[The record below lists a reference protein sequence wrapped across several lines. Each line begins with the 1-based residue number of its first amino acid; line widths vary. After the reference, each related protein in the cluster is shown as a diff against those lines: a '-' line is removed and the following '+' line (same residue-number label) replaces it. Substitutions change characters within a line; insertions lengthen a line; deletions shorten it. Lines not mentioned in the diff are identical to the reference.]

1 MTITCIGHLC
11 RDINIIDGV
20 PHAMFGGGV
29 FHNGMTAKGLGAH
42 AVVQTRC
49 TDADAGPMTQ
59 DLVAAGV
66 GVRVR
71 PSAATTSIENLYPD
85 SHPDHR
91 ISRLLARGGPF
102 ETEDVDAVKADVVH
116 VNPLWYGEFP
126 PDLLPALRRR
136 VTLLGGD
143 AQGFLR
149 TADGDGRLVLRDWAD
164 KARWMPLFDVFKADI
179 TEAEILTGTRE
190 IQPAAKALRDLGAR
204 EIVLTHGE
212 GVCIYDGGTFFE
224 EPFGTYSL
232 AGRTGRG
239 DTCSA
244 AYLVGRLRMGVED
257 AARFAAKI
265 TSLKLQYPGPFRG
278 FGDAAMG

>member
-1 MTITCIGHLC
+1 MKITFIGHLC

-20 PHAMFGGGV
+20 SHAMFGGGV
-29 FHNGMTAKGLGAH
+29 FHNGMTAKGLGARPTIL
-42 AVVQTRC
+42 TRC
-49 TDADAGPMTQ
+49 ADADAVPMTR

-66 GVRVR
+66 EVRVR
-71 PSAATTSIENLYPD
+71 PSVATTSIENLYPD

-91 ISRLLARGGPF
+91 VSTLLARGGPF
-102 ETEDVDAVKADVVH
+102 ETTDVDAIQADAVH

-126 PDLLPALRRR
+126 VDLLPALRAR
-136 VTLLGGD
+136 VSLLGAD

-149 TADGDGRLVLRDWAD
+149 TADANGRLVLRDWAD
-164 KARWMPLFDVFKADI
+164 KGRWMPLFDVFKADI

-190 IQPAAKALRDLGAR
+190 IQPAARALYALGAR

-212 GVCIYDGGTFFE
+212 GVCVFDGGTFFD

-232 AGRTGRG
+232 SGRTGRG

-244 AYLVGRLRMGVED
+244 AYLVGRSRMGVGD
-257 AARFAAKI
+257 AATFAAKI

-278 FGDAAMG
+278 FG